1 MENEFKNILILLEQI
16 NQINPKKIISFED
29 LKKEHQRIEDLRLL
43 DKKFVSHLNL
53 LKKSY
58 DASIDE
64 IMKHI
69 CHLNVYLGTY
79 VWHIESIRDITEK
92 FKLIKDQKND

>member
-1 MENEFKNILILLEQI
+1 MKNEFKKILSLLEKI
-16 NQINPKKIISFED
+16 NQISPNKTSSFEE
-29 LKKEHQRIEDLRLL
+29 LKKEAQRIEDLEQL
-43 DKKFVSHLNL
+43 DKKSVNHLNL

-58 DASIDE
+58 NSPIDE

-79 VWHIESIRDITEK
+79 VWHIESMRDITEK
-92 FKLIKDQKND
+92 STLKDSKND